1 MADAGR
7 ARSGREL
14 ARRWATDPRW
24 QGIER
29 TYTAEDVVRLSGS
42 VREEHTLARRGA
54 ERLWR
59 QLHERDYSTRS
70 AR

>member
-1 MADAGR
+1 MTHTGTTAAQ
-7 ARSGREL
+7 EL
-14 ARRWATDPRW
+14 ARQWATDPRW
-24 QGIER
+24 KGTER

-59 QLHERDYSTRS
+59 RCTTGSTCTRS